1 MQPAQCTLMRRL
13 KKQSLQ
19 KRMVLLAW
27 VFVLPVLVVRIFT
40 TVYPVLE
47 VFWYSLLDYD
57 LINRTKEFQGLA
69 NFQKIYS
76 DVTVQQGLGFT
87 LEYTFLSVFLIVVL
101 GTGLALLMKCEFR
114 GRKLIRTTALLP
126 WGMPMIIVCMAGR
139 WMFNDTYSIINDM
152 IRRVFDPGFHYS
164 WLAETNGAKAAAIIL
179 NVWKNTPFFGIMM
192 LAAFQG
198 IPDELYEAARI
209 DGASGPRVLFSIM
222 LPYVMKTMVMTIIF
236 VGVAQINS
244 FDIAYA
250 MTRGG
255 PGSSTS
261 LIAYRLY
268 LVATKNMDYGY
279 ASALSVVMFLFTA
292 CFGAV
297 GFYVHNK
304 IDY

>member
-179 NVWKNTPFFGIMM
+179 HSN
-192 LAAFQG
+192 
-198 IPDELYEAARI
+198 
-209 DGASGPRVLFSIM
+209 
-222 LPYVMKTMVMTIIF
+222 
-236 VGVAQINS
+236 
-244 FDIAYA
+244 
-250 MTRGG
+250 
-255 PGSSTS
+255 
-261 LIAYRLY
+261 
-268 LVATKNMDYGY
+268 DY
-279 ASALSVVMFLFTA
+279 M
-292 CFGAV
+292 
-297 GFYVHNK
+297 
-304 IDY
+304 

>member
-1 MQPAQCTLMRRL
+1 MQSSLKVYRRRS
-13 KKQSLQ
+13 SLQ
-19 KRMVLLAW
+19 RRIILTAW
-27 VFVLPVLVVRIFT
+27 VFVLPVLAIRVLT
-40 TVYPVLE
+40 TVYPVIQ
-47 VFWYSLLDYD
+47 VFYYSLLDYD
-57 LINRTKEFQGLA
+57 LINRTKDFTGLD
-69 NFQKIYS
+69 NFAKIFT
-76 DVTVQQGLGFT
+76 DITVQQGLAFT
-87 LEYTFLSVFLIVVL
+87 LQYTFISIALIVVL
-101 GTGLALLMKCEFR
+101 GIGLALLMKVEFK

-126 WGMPMIIVCMAGR
+126 WGMPMIVICMGGR
-139 WMFNDTYSIINDM
+139 WIFNDTYSIINDM
-152 IRRVFDPGFHYS
+152 IRRLINPNFHYS

-209 DGASGPRVLFSIM
+209 DGAGDVRILFDIM

-236 VGVAQINS
+236 VGVSQFNS

-255 PGSSTS
+255 PGSSTA

-279 ASALSVVMFLFTA
+279 ASALSVVMFAFTA
-292 CFGAV
+292 IFGSI
-297 GFYVHNK
+297 GLYVSNK

>member
-1 MQPAQCTLMRRL
+1 MIMQLSLNGRS
-13 KKQSLQ
+13 KKGSLQ
-19 KRMVLLAW
+19 RQMVLLAW
-27 VFVLPVLVVRIFT
+27 VFILPVLAVRIFS
-40 TVYPVLE
+40 TVYPVIK

-57 LINRTKEFQGLA
+57 LINRTKSFTGLT
-69 NFQKIYS
+69 NFTKIFT
-76 DVTVQQGLGFT
+76 DITVQQGIGFT
-87 LEYTFLSVFLIVVL
+87 LEYTFFSLLLIVVL
-101 GTGLALLMKCEFR
+101 GTVLALLMKCEFK

-126 WGMPMIIVCMAGR
+126 WGMPMIIICMAGR

-152 IRRVFDPGFHYS
+152 IRRLFNPNFHYS
-164 WLAETNGAKAAAIIL
+164 WLSETNGAKAAAIIL

-209 DGASGPRVLFSIM
+209 DGANDVRILFSIM

-236 VGVAQINS
+236 VGVGQINS

-255 PGSSTS
+255 PGSSTA

-292 CFGAV
+292 AFG
-297 GFYVHNK
+297 GIGLYINNK